1 MTKRAWVGYATVVLL
16 IGSATLPAQE
26 ARSAVALWK
35 AAIAAVDSGQFA
47 PADRQS
53 RLYADAA
60 RWADSAARLA
70 PRDPDARVV
79 KAIAAGRKALSLG
92 PRERVQFAVLVR
104 SEVRAALAI
113 APDHAGAHHVL
124 GMWHAE
130 ILRLNPVA
138 RFAART
144 LLGASVFAEADWEQA
159 QRALERAVALEP
171 DRITHRLDLA
181 GVLADRGNEAAARA
195 QYEWIA
201 RAAVREY
208 NDATYK
214 RLAAERLRAL

>member
-181 GVLADRGNEAAARA
+181 GVLADRGNAAAARA

>member
-195 QYEWIA
+195 QYEWID

>member
-79 KAIAAGRKALSLG
+79 KAIAAGRKALALG
-92 PRERVQFAVLVR
+92 PRDRVQFAVLVR
-104 SEVRAALAI
+104 SEVLAALAI

-181 GVLADRGNEAAARA
+181 GVLADRGNAAAARA

>member
-1 MTKRAWVGYATVVLL
+1 MNTRAWVGYATVVLV

-26 ARSAVALWK
+26 ARSAGALWK

-47 PADRQS
+47 PADRQT

-79 KAIAAGRKALSLG
+79 KAIAAGRTALSLG

-104 SEVRAALAI
+104 SEVLAALAI

-144 LLGASVFAEADWEQA
+144 LLGAAVFGEANWDQA
-159 QRALERAVALEP
+159 QRSMERAVALEP

-181 GVLADRGNEAAARA
+181 GVLADRGNVAGARA

-208 NDATYK
+208 NAAPYK

>member
-1 MTKRAWVGYATVVLL
+1 MALAALSWSATVD
-16 IGSATLPAQE
+16 AQE
-26 ARSAVALWK
+26 ARSAAALWK

-47 PADRQS
+47 ASERQT
-53 RLYADAA
+53 RFYANAA
-60 RWADSAARLA
+60 RWADSAALLA

-92 PRERVQFAVLVR
+92 PRDRVQYAVLVR
-104 SEVRAALAI
+104 TEVLAALALN
-113 APDHAGAHHVL
+113 PDHAGAHHVL

-130 ILRLNPVA
+130 ILRLNPIA
-138 RFAART
+138 RLAART
-144 LLGASVFAEADWEQA
+144 LLGASVFAEADWAQA

-181 GVLADRGNEAAARA
+181 GVLADRGNVAGART
-195 QYEWIA
+195 QYEWIT
-201 RAAVREY
+201 RAPAREY
-208 NDATYK
+208 NDRTYQ

>member
-1 MTKRAWVGYATVVLL
+1 MTKRAGVGYATIVLL

-47 PADRQS
+47 PADRQT

-104 SEVRAALAI
+104 SEVLAALAI

-144 LLGASVFAEADWEQA
+144 LLGASVFGEANWDQA

-201 RAAVREY
+201 RAAGREY

>member
-1 MTKRAWVGYATVVLL
+1 MRRELL
-16 IGSATLPAQE
+16 VAPVTLVMLLTSVPLTAQE
-26 ARSAVALWK
+26 ARSAAPLWK
-35 AAIAAVDSGQFA
+35 AAIAAVDSAQFA
-47 PADRQS
+47 APERQT

-92 PRERVQFAVLVR
+92 PRDRVQYAVLVR
-104 SEVRAALAI
+104 NEVLAALAI

-138 RFAART
+138 RFAAKT
-144 LLGASVFAEADWEQA
+144 LLGASVFGEADWEKA

-181 GVLADRGNEAAARA
+181 GVLADRGNIAGART

-201 RAAVREY
+201 RATPREY
-208 NDATYK
+208 NDKTYQ

>member
-1 MTKRAWVGYATVVLL
+1 MALAALSWSATVD
-16 IGSATLPAQE
+16 AQE
-26 ARSAVALWK
+26 ARSAAALWK

-47 PADRQS
+47 APERQT
-53 RLYADAA
+53 RFYANAA
-60 RWADSAARLA
+60 RWADSAALLA

-92 PRERVQFAVLVR
+92 PRDRVQYAVLVR
-104 SEVRAALAI
+104 TEVLAALALN
-113 APDHAGAHHVL
+113 PDHAGAHHVL

-130 ILRLNPVA
+130 ILRLNPIA
-138 RFAART
+138 RLAART
-144 LLGASVFAEADWEQA
+144 LLGASVFGEADWAQA

-181 GVLADRGNEAAARA
+181 GVLADRGNVAGART
-195 QYEWIA
+195 QYEWIT
-201 RAAVREY
+201 RAPAREY
-208 NDATYK
+208 NDRTYQ

>member
-1 MTKRAWVGYATVVLL
+1 MTRGRLVAQVTLMTLL
-16 IGSATLPAQE
+16 GSVPTAAQE
-26 ARSAVALWK
+26 GRSAAALWK
-35 AAIAAVDSGQFA
+35 AAIAAVDSGQYA
-47 PADRQS
+47 AAERQS

-60 RWADSAARLA
+60 RWADSAALLA

-92 PRERVQFAVLVR
+92 PRDRVQYAVLVR
-104 SEVRAALAI
+104 NEVLAALALN
-113 APDHAGAHHVL
+113 PDHAGAHHVL

-138 RFAART
+138 RFAAKT
-144 LLGASVFAEADWEQA
+144 LLGASVFGEADWEKA
-159 QRALERAVALEP
+159 QRALERSVALEP

-181 GVLADRGNEAAARA
+181 GVLADRGNVAGARA

-201 RAAVREY
+201 RATPREY
-208 NDATYK
+208 NDKTYQ

>member
-1 MTKRAWVGYATVVLL
+1 MRHLMTMAMLL
-16 IGSATLPAQE
+16 TWLWSVPTDAQE
-26 ARSAVALWK
+26 ARNATALWK
-35 AAIAAVDSGQFA
+35 AAIAAVDTGQYA
-47 PADRQS
+47 SPERQT

-60 RWADSAARLA
+60 RFADSAATLA

-92 PRERVQFAVLVR
+92 PRERVQYAVLVR
-104 SEVRAALAI
+104 SEVLAALAI

-138 RFAART
+138 RLAART
-144 LLGASVFAEADWEQA
+144 LLGASVFGEADWNEA
-159 QRALERAVALEP
+159 QRAMERAVALEP
-171 DRITHRLDLA
+171 ERITHRLDLA
-181 GVLADRGNEAAARA
+181 GVLADRGNAAGARA

-201 RAAVREY
+201 RAPVREY
-208 NDATYK
+208 NDPTYK
-214 RLAAERLRAL
+214 RLAAERLRRL

>member
-1 MTKRAWVGYATVVLL
+1 MNKRAWVGYATVGLL

-47 PADRQS
+47 PADRQT

-104 SEVRAALAI
+104 SEVLAALAI

-144 LLGASVFAEADWEQA
+144 LLGAAVFGEANWDQA
-159 QRALERAVALEP
+159 QRSMERAVALEP

-181 GVLADRGNEAAARA
+181 GVLADRGNVAGARA

-208 NDATYK
+208 NDAIYK

>member
-1 MTKRAWVGYATVVLL
+1 MRRGLL
-16 IGSATLPAQE
+16 VAMGTLVMLCVSVPLTAQE
-26 ARSAVALWK
+26 GRSAATLWK
-35 AAIAAVDSGQFA
+35 AALAAVDSGQFA
-47 PADRQS
+47 PAERQT
-53 RLYADAA
+53 RLYAEAA

-92 PRERVQFAVLVR
+92 PRDRVQYAVLVR
-104 SEVRAALAI
+104 SEVLAALAI
-113 APDHAGAHHVL
+113 NPDHAGAHHVL

-138 RFAART
+138 RFAAKT
-144 LLGASVFAEADWEQA
+144 LLGASVFGEADWAQA

-181 GVLADRGNEAAARA
+181 GVLADRGNVAGART

-201 RAAVREY
+201 RATPREY
-208 NDATYK
+208 NDKTYQ

>member
-92 PRERVQFAVLVR
+92 PRDRVQYAVLVR
-104 SEVRAALAI
+104 NEVLAALAI
-113 APDHAGAHHVL
+113 DPDHAGAHHVL

-138 RFAART
+138 RFAAKT
-144 LLGASVFAEADWEQA
+144 LLGASVFGEADWEKA

-181 GVLADRGNEAAARA
+181 GVLADRGNVAGART

-201 RAAVREY
+201 RATAREY
-208 NDATYK
+208 NDKTYQ